1 MRTYYVYILA
11 SRSRNLYTGVTNNL
25 EVRLQQHREGL
36 CTFTSKYRIN
46 RLVYY
51 TTFDN
56 PTDAIEAEK
65 RIKAW
70 TRAKRVELI
79 KSINPAWN
87 DLSEDWSDTTAD
99 PSLRSG

>member
-1 MRTYYVYILA
+1 MRAYYVYILA

-25 EVRLQQHREGL
+25 EVRLQQHSGGL
-36 CTFTSKYRIN
+36 SAFTSRYRIN

-56 PTDAIEAEK
+56 PTDAIQAEK

-70 TRAKRVELI
+70 TRAKRIALI

-87 DLSEDWSDTTAD
+87 DLSEDWSEPTAD

>member
-1 MRTYYVYILA
+1 MRTFYVYILA

-25 EVRLQQHREGL
+25 EVRLRQHREGM
-36 CTFTSKYRIN
+36 CAFTSNYRIN

-56 PTDAIEAEK
+56 PTDAIQAEK

-70 TRAKRVELI
+70 TRAKRIALI
-79 KSINPAWN
+79 KSVNPGWS
-87 DLSEDWSDTTAD
+87 DLSEGWSE
-99 PSLRSG
+99 R